1 MAANSIT
8 LSETDYARLT
18 ALVNSGAV
26 LAEALEQEIER
37 ATILPDRKLPKDVVS
52 MFSTVQYR
60 NAETNAINSVTLVY
74 PAEADVNAA
83 KVSVL
88 APIGAALIGL
98 RVGHHINWALPNAK
112 TVRLEVIGVTQSAAE
127 RQS

>member
-18 ALVNSGAV
+18 ALINSGAP

-60 NAETNAINSVTLVY
+60 NAETDAINSVTLV
-74 PAEADVNAA
+74 
-83 KVSVL
+83 
-88 APIGAALIGL
+88 
-98 RVGHHINWALPNAK
+98 
-112 TVRLEVIGVTQSAAE
+112 SARA
-127 RQS
+127 